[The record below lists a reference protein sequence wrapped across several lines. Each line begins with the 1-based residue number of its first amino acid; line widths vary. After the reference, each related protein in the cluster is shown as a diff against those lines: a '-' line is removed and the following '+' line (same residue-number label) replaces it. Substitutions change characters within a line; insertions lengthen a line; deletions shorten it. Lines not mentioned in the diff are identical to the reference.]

1 MNDKN
6 MNDKYKNM
14 NWTPSN
20 IKPEGCERKV
30 LLWIVWPE
38 CGWPSPP
45 EPVIGWWKHGPETF
59 AFDNFENAN
68 HLVTH
73 WAEITEPTI

>member
-1 MNDKN
+1 
-6 MNDKYKNM
+6 M

-20 IKPEGCERKV
+20 IKPEGFERKV

-38 CGWPSPP
+38 CGRPSTP
-45 EPVIGWWKHGPETF
+45 EAVVGWWRHGPETF
-59 AFDNFENAN
+59 SFERIENAN

-73 WAEITEPTI
+73 WAEITEPK